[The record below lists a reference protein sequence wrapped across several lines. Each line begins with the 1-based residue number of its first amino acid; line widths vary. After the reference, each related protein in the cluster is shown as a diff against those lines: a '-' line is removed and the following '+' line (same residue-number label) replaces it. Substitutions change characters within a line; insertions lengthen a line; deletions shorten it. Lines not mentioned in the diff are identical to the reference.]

1 MVDEVMRNTMD
12 RSFYIPKN
20 SIEIKNGDAVAYT
33 YSMDGKPIAMGFYGK
48 TKKPIFHYRFK
59 SPEKMQEYIEK
70 FFSDRKEHFVR
81 KAEAKAKRLSAG
93 QEMANNAKVG
103 DIYSSM
109 WGYDQTNIDFYQIV
123 AKKGKMSFMLQKIG
137 SIVSSNNGYGAEY
150 VMPNPEH
157 TKGEPMLKRMTEYG
171 FNINSFATASPW
183 DGKEEEQTAYGYG
196 H

>member
-1 MVDEVMRNTMD
+1 MD

-20 SIEIKNGDAVAYT
+20 SEEIKNGDAVVYT

-59 SPEKMQEYIEK
+59 SPENMQEYIDK
-70 FFSDRKEHFVR
+70 FFADRKQHFVR
-81 KAEAKAKRLSAG
+81 KAEAKAKRLSAS
-93 QEMANNAKVG
+93 QEMANKTIVG
-103 DIYSSM
+103 DIFYSS

-137 SIVSSNNGYGAEY
+137 SKIIEYTDYGVDY
-150 VMPNPEH
+150 VVPNPGH

-171 FNINSFATASPW
+171 FNLNSYSSANPW
-183 DGKEEEQTAYGYG
+183 DGTPRSETSFGWG

>member
-1 MVDEVMRNTMD
+1 MNRPLD

-20 SIEIKNGDAVAYT
+20 SKEIKNGDAVAYT
-33 YSMDGKPIAMGFYGK
+33 YSMDGNPVAMGFYGK
-48 TKKPIFHYRFK
+48 TKKPVFHYRFK
-59 SPEKMQEYIEK
+59 SPERMQEYIDK

-81 KAEAKAKRLSAG
+81 KAEAKAKRESAG

-103 DIYSSM
+103 DIYYSS

-137 SIVSSNNGYGAEY
+137 SMISRHTDWGVDY
-150 VMPNPEH
+150 VMPNPKH

-171 FNINSFATASPW
+171 FNLNSYSSAVPW
-183 DGKEEEQTAYGYG
+183 GGEEKSETSFGWG